1 MNNEEKILKVLEKM
15 QEEFSGMKETQDRMQ
30 EDLSGMKENLSDLRQ
45 TATRVAITQENVV
58 LPQLRLLAEG
68 QQTLL
73 DTLAPKDR
81 VDALEGDVALL
92 KDLVRSMS
100 QRITALEKAQ

>member
-1 MNNEEKILKVLEKM
+1 MNNEEKILEMLGQINVRLGKMEDVQAKM
-15 QEEFSGMKETQDRMQ
+15 QED
-30 EDLSGMKENLSDLRQ
+30 LSDLRQ
-45 TATRVAITQENVV
+45 TVTRVAITQENVV

-81 VDALEGDVALL
+81 VEALEGDMALL

>member
-1 MNNEEKILKVLEKM
+1 MNNEEKILEMLGQINVRLGKMEDVQGKM
-15 QEEFSGMKETQDRMQ
+15 QED
-30 EDLSGMKENLSDLRQ
+30 LSDLRQ
-45 TATRVAITQENVV
+45 TVTRVAITQENVV

-81 VDALEGDVALL
+81 VEALEGDMALL

>member
-1 MNNEEKILKVLEKM
+1 MNNEEKILEMLGQINVRLGKMEDVQGKM
-15 QEEFSGMKETQDRMQ
+15 QED
-30 EDLSGMKENLSDLRQ
+30 LSDLRQ
-45 TATRVAITQENVV
+45 TVTRVAITQENVV

-81 VDALEGDVALL
+81 VEALEGDVSLIQSVILPNLL
-92 KDLVRSMS
+92 LFYP
-100 QRITALEKAQ
+100 